1 VQEFE
6 LFERF
11 VRQGEL
17 SVIDHDGR
25 RYQFGQGD
33 PRATWRLN
41 RPDVVAN
48 IVANPTLNLG
58 ETYLDG
64 HWDVPQGTLR
74 DLLTILRANLEDAL
88 ADTGW
93 FKAVRAAVHS
103 WNNVRASYRNVS
115 HHYDLDEELFRACL
129 DTDLNYSCAYYE
141 RADMTLE
148 EAQAAK
154 CRMIAAKLR
163 LEPELSVL
171 DIGCGWGSLAIWL
184 ARHHDVNVTG
194 LTLSREQ
201 LRVARARVKEAG
213 LDHRVRLE
221 LMDYREHTGRY
232 DRIVSVGMFEHVGKR
247 NHVSYFRTAANC
259 LAPDG
264 VMVMHTIGNKLE
276 PEPVNPWIR
285 RHVFPGGYIP
295 TISEVARA
303 VEKVGFCTADL
314 EIWRHHY
321 ALTLEAWNERFQAV
335 REQFAR
341 LRGERFCRMWEFYLV
356 SCQTAFE
363 AGNLVV
369 QQWQLTRDNLVVPI
383 TRDYLYARSD
393 AQVVPPEGSA
403 RRPAA
408 RVVRPV
414 SDKRVSGEPE
424 R

>member
-1 VQEFE
+1 MDLVE
-6 LFERF
+6 
-11 VRQGEL
+11 
-17 SVIDHDGR
+17 
-25 RYQFGQGD
+25 
-33 PRATWRLN
+33 LN
-41 RPDVVAN
+41 RVAKAM
-48 IVANPTLNLG
+48 VAPGKGILAADESGGTIKKRFTAIG
-58 ETYLDG
+58 VESTETSR
-64 HWDVPQGTLR
+64 R
-74 DLLTILRANLEDAL
+74 D
-88 ADTGW
+88 
-93 FKAVRAAVHS
+93 
-103 WNNVRASYRNVS
+103 YRE
-115 HHYDLDEELFRACL
+115 LLFRSAK
-129 DTDLNYSCAYYE
+129 AM
-141 RADMTLE
+141 ADRISGVILFDETMRQKSEDGTKLVE
-148 EAQAAK
+148 VIAK
-154 CRMIAAKLR
+154 AGALPGIKVDKGAKPLASAKLR

-247 NHVSYFRTAANC
+247 NHVSYFRTASNC
-259 LAPDG
+259 MAPDG
-264 VMVMHTIGNKLE
+264 VMLMHTIGNKLE